1 MPAYKDK
8 VTGTWTARFYY
19 ETHDGFRKQKN
30 KRGFTLKKDADKFER
45 DFLAKLKGNPD
56 ITFESAAREY
66 LDDMQ
71 HRVRVSTFEIK
82 KSIFRNYLTPYFKN
96 KSIAKITPKD
106 IRSWQKDILSKN
118 LADTYLRRIN
128 TELSAIFNYATR
140 YYGLTENLHKHVKK
154 IGKRETNNLEFWTLE
169 EFNKFIDYFKEDNKT
184 HIQYRAVFN
193 LLFYTGMRIGE
204 LEALTLNDI
213 DFTARTINI
222 NKTYQRVARK
232 DLIGPPKTVSS
243 NRVIA
248 VPDHVLDC
256 LREYIELLY
265 EPSQDA
271 RIFLHTREAFAK
283 MMKKAATV
291 QGVKIIRLHDLRHS
305 HASLLIE
312 MGFNPLVIQERLG
325 HKNVEIILNTYSHLY
340 PHKQQEVAEK
350 LNNLLRPAIKTSLC
364 TLLIQRLFLAFF

>member
-30 KRGFTLKKDADKFER
+30 KRGFALKKDADKYER

-56 ITFESAAREY
+56 ITFESAAQEY

-71 HRVRVSTFEIK
+71 HRVRVSTYEIK

-118 LADTYLRRIN
+118 LADTYVRRIN
-128 TELSAIFNYATR
+128 TELSSILNYATKF
-140 YYGLTENLHKHVKK
+140 YGLSDNPHKHVKK

-213 DFTARTINI
+213 DFSEGTINI
-222 NKTYQRVARK
+222 NKTYQRINGKAV
-232 DLIGPPKTVSS
+232 IGPPKTVSS
-243 NRVIA
+243 NRTIA
-248 VPDHVLDC
+248 VPEFVLDR
-256 LREYIELLY
+256 LQEYIDVLY
-265 EPSQDA
+265 EPDQDI
-271 RIFLHTREAFAK
+271 RIFMHSREAFAK
-283 MMKKAATV
+283 MMKKAAKV
-291 QGVKIIRLHDLRHS
+291 KGVKQIRLHDLRHS
-305 HASLLIE
+305 HASHLIE
-312 MGFNPLVIQERLG
+312 LGFNPLVIQERLG
-325 HKNVEIILNTYSHLY
+325 HKNVEITLNTYSHLY
-340 PHKQQEVAEK
+340 PHKQQEVADK
-350 LNNLLRPAIKTSLC
+350 LNNLLRPN
-364 TLLIQRLFLAFF
+364 

>member
-30 KRGFTLKKDADKFER
+30 KRGFALKKDADKFER

-128 TELSAIFNYATR
+128 TELSAIFNYATI
-140 YYGLTENLHKHVKK
+140 YYGLTENPHKHVKK
-154 IGKRETNNLEFWTLE
+154 IGKRETNNLVFWTLE

-204 LEALTLNDI
+204 LEVLTINDI

-222 NKTYQRVARK
+222 NKTYQRVAGK
-232 DLIGPPKTVSS
+232 VLIGPPKTVSS

-248 VPDHVLDC
+248 VPDHVLDD

-271 RIFLHTREAFAK
+271 RIFLHTRKAFAK

-291 QGVKIIRLHDLRHS
+291 QGVKIIRIHDLRHS

-312 MGFNPLVIQERLG
+312 MGFNPLVIQERLV
-325 HKNVEIILNTYSHLY
+325 HKNVEITLNTYSHLY
-340 PHKQQEVAEK
+340 PH
-350 LNNLLRPAIKTSLC
+350 
-364 TLLIQRLFLAFF
+364 